1 MPKIPD
7 DVLLDVAG
15 FCVKYLTE
23 RFSNERG
30 LFRFAVSQT
39 DVRQLQSQIAQKTVT
54 HRDDL
59 DPHVVAEVLQTTYRD
74 LESPLLHEVYP
85 DILNTGMLASTDQ
98 CRHITEVAS

>member
-15 FCVKYLTE
+15 FCIKYLNE
-23 RFSNERG
+23 RYGNERG

-39 DVRQLQSQIAQKTVT
+39 DVRQLQSQIAQKSVT

-59 DPHVVAEVLQTTYRD
+59 DPHLVAEVLQTTYRD
-74 LESPLLHEVYP
+74 LESPLLHEVYG
-85 DILNTGMLASTDQ
+85 DILNTGKLVLQVHLLLFPPS
-98 CRHITEVAS
+98 R